1 MRLLS
6 SEDEDVQFYSCAAL
20 SNLAVHSSIRIAL
33 TQEQDG
39 LIFNALIRLLS
50 SRSEKVIYIFYI
62 STRHYLVHG
71 STN

>member
-39 LIFNALIRLLS
+39 LIFDALIRLLS
-50 SRSEKVIYIFYI
+50 SRSEKVISYF
-62 STRHYLVHG
+62 TLVI
-71 STN
+71 